1 MYIPPHTSPWGPE
14 LWGRRRL
21 CRWFNGDY
29 RSRKKCLSCDPHGGS
44 PLHAAA
50 GRRFRAAD
58 REDGEEVAWCCW
70 HWDDWCRLVM
80 REQSSRRRGGH
91 GENDWWAPVR
101 RRQFFSPVCRR
112 LINWMIHLFVLDHEY
127 TRPSCFYSTVVP
139 FSASHWSLLSEIS
152 SASARSRAP
161 WVCLALMRQPCQEK

>member
-1 MYIPPHTSPWGPE
+1 MFEALVLDIYINEVRIYTHIFIYIYMYLPVRAWAVGE
-14 LWGRRRL
+14 RRL

-29 RSRKKCLSCDPHGGS
+29 RSRKKCLSCDSHEGS

-58 REDGEEVAWCCW
+58 RDGEETAWCCW

-80 REQSSRRRGGH
+80 REQLLRRRGGH

-101 RRQFFSPVCRR
+101 RRQFFSPVCCR
-112 LINWMIHLFVLDHEY
+112 LINWMIHLFVLDHEC
-127 TRPSCFYSTVVP
+127 TRASCFYLTVVP
-139 FSASHWSLLSEIS
+139 FFSH
-152 SASARSRAP
+152 
-161 WVCLALMRQPCQEK
+161 